1 MTGRPRISCR
11 SVLRA
16 WGVAAGCCTLVAALI
31 YGMLPMDGT
40 LNFSHGLE
48 YFLFPGVAAYTL
60 LNGSLLFGGGFGDI
74 CNFFII
80 VLGSALAWS
89 FVIALLGQA
98 LLWIRH
104 HRGREQ

>member
-1 MTGRPRISCR
+1 MTGHARISSR

-16 WGVAAGCCTLVAALI
+16 WIVAAVSCALVAALI
-31 YGMLPMDGT
+31 YGMLPMDGAIG
-40 LNFSHGLE
+40 FKHGLE

-60 LNGSLLFGGGFGDI
+60 LNGSLLFGGGFWDI
-74 CNFFII
+74 GNFLII

-89 FVIALLGQA
+89 LVIVLMGQV